1 MPGLFDRLQ
10 EEIAKRDAEAG
21 VSPLDLLDMSPEL
34 QRLMQRLARR
44 GARTSA
50 ALAQELALPPD
61 EVERLLA
68 ELVAKGFARVVE
80 PAAGTEEDPAA
91 AGATRYQAAFG
102 RRRRR
107 ELPLG
112 IWEALAAKTEPP
124 EPDG

>member
-1 MPGLFDRLQ
+1 MGGLFDRLQ
-10 EEIAKRDAEAG
+10 DEIARRDPQSG
-21 VSPLDLLDMSPEL
+21 ISPLDLLDMSPEL

-50 ALAQELALPPD
+50 ELAQELALPPD

-68 ELVAKGFARVVE
+68 DLVAKGFARVVE
-80 PAAGTEEDPAA
+80 PAAGTQQEPAA
-91 AGATRYQAAFG
+91 LGATRYRAAFG

-107 ELPLG
+107 ELPLD